1 MLYVT
6 YKNFQIFYPV
16 VLKRSKMNYNKGKE
30 LLLKVAAKVP
40 RRQMNSITNINLMTM
55 WNFQNCIYR
64 KLLKFVC

>member
-1 MLYVT
+1 MLYDT

-30 LLLKVAAKVP
+30 LLLKVAVKNP

-55 WNFQNCIYR
+55 
-64 KLLKFVC
+64 